1 MSTLYL
7 SETSI
12 RIALAALGLVSV
24 FFAPWWVPLICMLV
38 LSVCYPAWEVLVIAL
53 VMDLVWLP
61 GTGFELPLFLIGGIA
76 LVWICAPL
84 RSRFLR
90 P

>member
-7 SETSI
+7 SGTSI
-12 RIALAALGLVSV
+12 RTSIALLGLLGAL
-24 FFAPWWVPLICMLV
+24 FAPWWVPLICMVV

-76 LVWICAPL
+76 LVWMCEPL
-84 RSRFLR
+84 RRQFLQ
-90 P
+90 